1 MRTIRINYIP
11 YKKDKKGLTV
21 KNYAFS
27 KINQGLEIL
36 ENITLLEMKT
46 IMFLTSFQKL
56 PTSSN
61 KTKLRRIDTQD
72 QIIKCI
78 NTNRKSFGDTIKSL
92 EKKNYLIITDDE
104 YILNVDQIEKDI
116 QNVWENKVS
125 SILKDD
131 VKYELAAE
139 QQDSFDQLERMISAG
154 IANEKDIEKY
164 NRLKTLLHGSDDKED
179 DLEVNEQETITNTTK
194 EIKAEKQ
201 PKIETTTIEVEEAQ
215 KEAVL
220 DVKEEF
226 EHKDT
231 TSTPEAKKPAKT
243 EQKEIIKEDTSN
255 DINKYKNLFNELNS
269 FQIKNNDEIIE
280 TSDKKFEDDNIK
292 KIKTNEMVTQENFK
306 MINELA
312 LLEGKEEVAFKI
324 KEFTLKNKFSNE
336 YYQNEALNRFLK
348 DELEKHTIYKE
359 VEEMPLNTLKN
370 DESKVIMHTKED
382 AIKYLVEKYGE
393 NLKETLEK
401 EFDEFLEFT
410 DDIKYIFNSLNHKYE
425 KRVA

>member
-1 MRTIRINYIP
+1 MRTIKINYIP

-131 VKYELAAE
+131 TKYELTERELKHFKSLEKLIAVGAADE
-139 QQDSFDQLERMISAG
+139 DD
-154 IANEKDIEKY
+154 
-164 NRLKTLLHGSDDKED
+164 LKEYEELKALLQGCDDKED
-179 DLEVNEQETITNTTK
+179 DLEANEQETITNTTK

-201 PKIETTTIEVEEAQ
+201 PKIETTTIEVEKTQ

-220 DVKEEF
+220 DVEKEF
-226 EHKDT
+226 KHKDT
-231 TSTPEAKKPAKT
+231 SSIIQPVKQPEIFPKHEQTEEEMVQEYLNRLIKPT
-243 EQKEIIKEDTSN
+243 RVQILTIQKF
-255 DINKYKNLFNELNS
+255 INNYFTTKDPKNLIDLEYQMRLYEKA
-269 FQIKNNDEIIE
+269 QNDQDSHKAYDDRR
-280 TSDKKFEDDNIK
+280 SDWEDDISNYDEDG
-292 KIKTNEMVTQENFK
+292 NLNLMDGG
-306 MINELA
+306 INL
-312 LLEGKEEVAFKI
+312 
-324 KEFTLKNKFSNE
+324 
-336 YYQNEALNRFLK
+336 
-348 DELEKHTIYKE
+348 
-359 VEEMPLNTLKN
+359 
-370 DESKVIMHTKED
+370 
-382 AIKYLVEKYGE
+382 
-393 NLKETLEK
+393 
-401 EFDEFLEFT
+401 
-410 DDIKYIFNSLNHKYE
+410 
-425 KRVA
+425 